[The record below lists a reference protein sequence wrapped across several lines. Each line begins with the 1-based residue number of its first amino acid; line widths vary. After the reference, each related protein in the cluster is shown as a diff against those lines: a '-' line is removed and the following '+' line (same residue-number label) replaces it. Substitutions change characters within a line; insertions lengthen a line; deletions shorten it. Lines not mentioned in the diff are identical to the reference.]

1 MMKNM
6 RPLYRKPE
14 EWAIL
19 EERTIYNYDTNETPI
34 KVVNVL
40 IGTLF
45 YETEGLFTEFE
56 TRRTPITRWVTK
68 KYYDS
73 QVA

>member
-19 EERTIYNYDTNETPI
+19 EEKIIHNYDINETPI
-34 KVVNVL
+34 KIVNVL

-45 YETEGLFTEFE
+45 YETKGFFTEIE